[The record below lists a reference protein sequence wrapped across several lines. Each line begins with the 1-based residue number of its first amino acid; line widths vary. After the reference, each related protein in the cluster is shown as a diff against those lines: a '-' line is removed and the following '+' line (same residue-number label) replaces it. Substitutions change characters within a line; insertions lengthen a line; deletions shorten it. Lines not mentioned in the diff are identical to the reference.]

1 MKDSRT
7 AGGTGRRGG
16 TAAPATVGGSSLAL
30 QGVRRLVL
38 VMVGVGL
45 LTASAYLSVPFYPV
59 PLTMQTLAVLLI
71 GGLLG
76 PTLGASSVAGYLAL
90 GAAGAPVF
98 HNGLGGAAVLVGP
111 PVGTW
116 WASWPRSSSW
126 GRRYDGPLASLAPTL
141 SVMTSPLQ
149 TTGRPASPAGRR
161 WECWSWAFSRQ
172 PPPSTPWACP
182 GWLSS
187 PAAAWRPPSRWAWS
201 PSCWVICSRRLW
213 PSPHSVWEAGPW
225 RAEAFACT
233 DIASLRSPGGAI
245 RRRGGLGRTG
255 GAATPTRSCGLWV
268 VGRDV
273 ILQDVAHH
281 KERRMARA

>member
-16 TAAPATVGGSSLAL
+16 TAALATVGGSSLAL

-38 VMVGVGL
+38 VMVAVGL

-111 PVGTW
+111 TGGYLVGFLAAVFVMGTAVR
-116 WASWPRSSSW
+116 WASRIA
-126 GRRYDGPLASLAPTL
+126 RAD
-141 SVMTSPLQ
+141 SV
-149 TTGRPASPAGRR
+149 RHDV
-161 WECWSWAFSRQ
+161 
-172 PPPSTPWACP
+172 
-182 GWLSS
+182 SS
-187 PAAAWRPPSRWAWS
+187 PDDRATGLAGWAALGVLVVGVLAATASVYAVGVPWLAVFTGSGLATAFTVGVVPFLLGDLLKAA
-201 PSCWVICSRRLW
+201 VAVAALRL
-213 PSPHSVWEAGPW
+213 G
-225 RAEAFACT
+225 
-233 DIASLRSPGGAI
+233 GGAVA
-245 RRRGGLGRTG
+245 RRGLR
-255 GAATPTRSCGLWV
+255 L
-268 VGRDV
+268 
-273 ILQDVAHH
+273 H
-281 KERRMARA
+281 